1 MGVDYNFDSF
11 YAHITFSRYK
21 GMTKTFLLQY
31 LVIESP
37 PIKCG
42 AGTKWFILGGG
53 GGGNAEKC
61 LYSEFSRSVFP
72 HIRTEYGKT
81 RTRKTPN
88 TNIFHAVKRKNVI
101 LPRKTFPDG
110 FFE

>member
-53 GGGNAEKC
+53 GGGQ
-61 LYSEFSRSVFP
+61 P
-72 HIRTEYGKT
+72 
-81 RTRKTPN
+81 
-88 TNIFHAVKRKNVI
+88 
-101 LPRKTFPDG
+101 
-110 FFE
+110 

>member
-42 AGTKWFILGGG
+42 AGTKWFIFGGG
-53 GGGNAEKC
+53 GRATLKSVCIQIFPGPYFPTFELNTGKHGPEK
-61 LYSEFSRSVFP
+61 LR
-72 HIRTEYGKT
+72 IRTLST
-81 RTRKTPN
+81 Q
-88 TNIFHAVKRKNVI
+88 
-101 LPRKTFPDG
+101 
-110 FFE
+110 

>member
-42 AGTKWFILGGG
+42 AGTKWFILGEGG
-53 GGGNAEKC
+53 RATLKSVCIQSFPGPYFPTFELNTGKHGPEK
-61 LYSEFSRSVFP
+61 LR
-72 HIRTEYGKT
+72 IRTLST
-81 RTRKTPN
+81 Q
-88 TNIFHAVKRKNVI
+88 
-101 LPRKTFPDG
+101 
-110 FFE
+110 